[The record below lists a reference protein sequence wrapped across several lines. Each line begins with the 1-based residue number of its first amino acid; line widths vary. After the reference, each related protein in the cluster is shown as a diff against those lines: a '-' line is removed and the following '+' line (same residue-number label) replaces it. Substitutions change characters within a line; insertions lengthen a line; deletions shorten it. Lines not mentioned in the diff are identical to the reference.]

1 MKSQIIK
8 VLHIDSNHP
17 VLMKGLQELGCTNES
32 DFTSSKEEIEA
43 KIHDYHG
50 IVIRSRFKIDKQF
63 LDKATN
69 LQFIARVGA
78 GLESIDCD
86 YATSKNIT
94 LIAAPEGNRN
104 AVAEH
109 TLGMIL
115 SLFNKL
121 NTADREIRVGQ
132 WNRESNRGH
141 ELDGKTVGII
151 GYGNMGKAFAKKLR
165 GFDVEVLCYDILE
178 NVGDANAKQVAF
190 DEFQKKVEVLS
201 LHLPWTP
208 ETDRMVDVEFIS
220 GFTKPFWII
229 NTSRGKNIVT
239 ADLVVGMQEGK
250 ILGAG
255 LDVLEYEKL
264 SFETL
269 FQDNNTPAAFQ
280 YLLEAPNVILTPHV
294 AGWTFESHERLAQ
307 VIVDKIK
314 EKYFGKPEVEITEKR
329 VTGIGGFFF
338 KSTNSKELVAWYGK
352 HLGLKTNE
360 YGSTFWWKDQQ
371 GNDCSTQWSPFA
383 NDTTYFAPSD
393 KQFMQNFRVDDLEHL
408 LKKLS
413 DEGVTIIGEMET
425 YEYGKFGWIVDPE
438 GNKIEL
444 WEPIDK
450 VFL

>member
-1 MKSQIIK
+1 MDIK
-8 VLHIDSNHP
+8 ILHIDSNHP
-17 VLMKGLQELGCTNES
+17 ILWDQLQNAGFINHS

-43 KIHDYHG
+43 KIQDYQG
-50 IVIRSRFKIDKQF
+50 IVIRSRFKIDKTF

-86 YATSKNIT
+86 YAVAKNIS

-121 NTADREIRVGQ
+121 NQAHSEIQSGH
-132 WNRESNRGH
+132 WNRESNRGY
-141 ELDGKTVGII
+141 ELDGRTVGII
-151 GYGNMGKAFAKKLR
+151 GYGNMGKAFANKLR
-165 GFDVEVLCYDILE
+165 GFDVNVLCYDILE
-178 NVGDANAKQVAF
+178 NVGDANAKQVSLQELQEKT
-190 DEFQKKVEVLS
+190 DVLS
-201 LHLPWTP
+201 LHLPWT
-208 ETDRMVDVEFIS
+208 EQTNKMVDSDFINA
-220 GFTKPFWII
+220 FQKPFWII

-239 ADLVVGMQEGK
+239 DDLVAAIQSGK

-269 FQDNNTPAAFQ
+269 FYDKNTPEAFQ
-280 YLLEAPNVILTPHV
+280 FLLEAKNVILTPHI

-314 EKYFGKPEVEITEKR
+314 AKYFGQANVVNAEKR

-338 KSTNSKELVAWYGK
+338 KSENPKELVAWYGK
-352 HLGLKTNE
+352 YLGLKTDD
-360 YGSTFWWKDQQ
+360 YGSTFWWKDAN

-383 NDTTYFAPSD
+383 SDTAYFTPSE
-393 KQFMQNFRVDDLEHL
+393 KQFMQNFRVDNLEL
-408 LKKLS
+408 LLQKLS
-413 DEGVTIIGEMET
+413 DEGVTIVGDMQT
-425 YEYGKFGWIVDPE
+425 YEYGKFGWILDIE

-444 WEPIDK
+444 WEPIDSI
-450 VFL
+450 FQ

>member
-1 MKSQIIK
+1 MDIK

-17 VLMKGLQELGCTNES
+17 VLWDQLQQSGFINHS
-32 DFTSSKEEIEA
+32 DFSSSKEEIES
-43 KIHDYHG
+43 KIQDYQG
-50 IVIRSRFKIDKQF
+50 IVIRSRFKIDKEF

-86 YATSKNIT
+86 YAASKNIT

-109 TLGMIL
+109 TLGMVL

-121 NTADREIRVGQ
+121 NEAGSEIRAGH

-151 GYGNMGKAFAKKLR
+151 GYGNMGKSFAKKLR

-178 NVGDANAKQVAF
+178 NVGDANAKQVSLH
-190 DEFQKKVEVLS
+190 EFQQKVDVVS
-201 LHLPWTP
+201 LHIPWTP
-208 ETDRMVDVEFIS
+208 ETDKMVDSDFIN
-220 GFTKPFWII
+220 GFAKPFWIV

-239 ADLVVGMQEGK
+239 ADLVAAMKSGK

-269 FQDNNTPAAFQ
+269 FKDKDTPEAFQ
-280 YLLEAPNVILTPHV
+280 YLLKAKNVILTPHI

-314 EKYFGKPEVEITEKR
+314 AKYFGQAKVEAPEQR

-338 KSTNSKELVAWYGK
+338 KSKNPKELVAWYGK
-352 HLGLKTNE
+352 HLGLKTDD
-360 YGSTFWWKDQQ
+360 YGSTFWWKDKE
-371 GNDCSTQWSPFA
+371 GNDCSIQWSPFA
-383 NDTTYFAPSD
+383 EDTTYFAPSE
-393 KQFMQNFRVDDLEHL
+393 KPFMQNFRVHDLQDL

-413 DEGVTIIGEMET
+413 DEGVTIVGNMET
-425 YEYGKFGWIVDPE
+425 YEYGKFGWIVDSE

-444 WEPIDK
+444 WEPIDAA
-450 VFL
+450 FQ